1 MILGAKEN
9 ADAIRGGYEAFNTA
23 DVERLTPLFDESVR
37 WHVPG
42 RSSLAGNYE
51 GRDATFGF
59 FGRLGQE
66 TGGTFQAQLRDL
78 VAGGDLVVGLHDSRA
93 KRGDKTLDVSVA
105 LVFQMQGGTIVE
117 AWEHYGDMYAWD
129 DFWQ

>member
-1 MILGAKEN
+1 MGAKEN
-9 ADAIRGGYEAFNTA
+9 AEAIRGGYEAFNAA
-23 DVERLTPLFDESVR
+23 DLERLTPLFDESVR

-42 RSSLAGNYE
+42 RSSLAGDYD
-51 GRDATFGF
+51 GRDATFGY

-66 TGGTFQAQLRDL
+66 TGGKFQAELRDV
-78 VAGGDLVVGLHDSRA
+78 VASGDHVVGLHDSRGQ
-93 KRGDKTLDVSVA
+93 RGAKTLDVGVA
-105 LVFQMQGGTIVE
+105 LVFRMQGGKIVE